1 MSDGQWDLH
10 NFPAALAQWILR
22 EHPRTALVTHVSEW
36 AKEVRQ
42 HGPQD
47 DWTLVD
53 NDQRF
58 MVRVP
63 STNTFVAGDVLYHER
78 LLIFTEID
86 GT

>member
-1 MSDGQWDLH
+1 MSACQWDLH
-10 NFPAALAQWILR
+10 NFPAALAQWILK
-22 EHPRTALVTHVSEW
+22 EHPRTPLLLHVSRW
-36 AKEVRQ
+36 AMELRE

-53 NDQRF
+53 NDERF

-63 STNTFVAGDVLYHER
+63 STNTFVSGDVLYHER
-78 LLIFTEID
+78 LLIFTEIE